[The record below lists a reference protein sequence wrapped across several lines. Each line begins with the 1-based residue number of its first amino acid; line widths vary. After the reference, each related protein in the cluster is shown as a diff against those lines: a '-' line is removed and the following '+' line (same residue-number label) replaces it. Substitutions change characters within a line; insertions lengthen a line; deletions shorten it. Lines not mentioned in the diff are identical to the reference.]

1 MLIVAPGW
9 VVPADDLE
17 FKFVR
22 SSGPGGQNVNKVAT
36 KVELRF
42 KLAETRVLNS
52 GQKRRLMVSFPSH
65 VTRDGDFILTG
76 DRFRSQSQN
85 QRDVAER
92 LARMLLEIRLP
103 PKRRVATRPSRASKV
118 RRVSDK
124 RSRADLKV
132 GRRKPAPDT

>member
-1 MLIVAPGW
+1 MLNVAPGW
-9 VVPADDLE
+9 VVPSDDLE

-42 KLAETRVLNS
+42 KLDATRVLNS
-52 GQKRRLMVSFPSH
+52 GQKRRLRAAFPSH

-85 QRDVAER
+85 QRDVGDR
-92 LARMLLEIRLP
+92 LAQMLLEVRFP
-103 PKRRVATRPSRASKV
+103 PKRRVATRPSRASKA
-118 RRVSDK
+118 RRVSEK
-124 RSRADLKV
+124 RSRADVKV
-132 GRRKPAPDT
+132 GRRKPAAES